1 MVAPPGRNLGER
13 RKSDL
18 KNYRGSDDQGTE
30 EGTLGDRGRDRMAG
44 GRSVRRLTGESLAA

>member
-13 RKSDL
+13 RKSDF

-30 EGTLGDRGRDRMAG
+30 EGTLGERGRD
-44 GRSVRRLTGESLAA
+44 

>member
-1 MVAPPGRNLGER
+1 MVALPGRNLGER

-30 EGTLGDRGRDRMAG
+30 EGTLGDRGRDRWQ
-44 GRSVRRLTGESLAA
+44 AADL